1 MLSSKIPNQVKR
13 NQVFEANKVED
24 QEVDANYQDPLLNS
38 EQISFGKS
46 LAERK
51 RGCERPA

>member
-1 MLSSKIPNQVKR
+1 MLSSKIPIQVKR